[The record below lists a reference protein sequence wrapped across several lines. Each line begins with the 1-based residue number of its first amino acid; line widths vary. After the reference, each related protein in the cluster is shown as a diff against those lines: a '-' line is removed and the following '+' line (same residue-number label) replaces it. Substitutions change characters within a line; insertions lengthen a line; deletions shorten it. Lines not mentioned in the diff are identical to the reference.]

1 MFDKPGHRKE
11 EDKMSA
17 DIRKKENEETRKEKV
32 MTSFKKMTKKYSK
45 TLEKLSK
52 N

>member
-11 EDKMSA
+11 EDKMPA
-17 DIRKKENEETRKEKV
+17 IYKKENEEIRKAKV
-32 MTSFKKMTKKYSK
+32 MTSFKKMAKKYSK